1 MPIDK
6 QIKMVLSYVHK
17 FSLVLIIVAISNSCF
32 CHRGDYWEKN
42 KYEFS
47 FFVAIND
54 FTTSSFPSIQTSSFW
69 YKICSGRLSDTQDC
83 TYGNS
88 TS

>member
-17 FSLVLIIVAISNSCF
+17 LSLVLIIVAISNSCF

-42 KYEFS
+42 
-47 FFVAIND
+47 FVAIND

>member
-17 FSLVLIIVAISNSCF
+17 LALVLIIVALNNSCF
-32 CHRGDYWEKN
+32 CHKGDYWEKN

-54 FTTSSFPSIQTSSFW
+54 FTTFLVQNMFWQTIW
-69 YKICSGRLSDTQDC
+69 HPGLHLRQLH
-83 TYGNS
+83 
-88 TS
+88 